1 MKPGDGVR
9 IDAAT
14 GQTPGADHAPDTAL
28 ESSDW
33 LDPETFD
40 SLPSAEILAFLR
52 ELGTC

>member
-1 MKPGDGVR
+1 MKPGEGARVDPAMR
-9 IDAAT
+9 
-14 GQTPGADHAPDTAL
+14 QTPGAGNARGTDL

-33 LDPETFD
+33 VDPETFD